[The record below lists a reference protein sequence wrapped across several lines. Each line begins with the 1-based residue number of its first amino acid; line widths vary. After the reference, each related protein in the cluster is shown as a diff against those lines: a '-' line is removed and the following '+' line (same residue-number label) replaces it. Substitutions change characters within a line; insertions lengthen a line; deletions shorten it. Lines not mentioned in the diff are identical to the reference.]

1 MTSSDKQPEL
11 PLDLPDQPEEPG
23 RAEKKHLPEANEFS
37 PKPLERGGGL
47 RGLLAVVDDGGSDLA
62 ALKEAIR
69 KRFFKDSAPGQGD
82 PAKRRKVQT
91 TLAYNAFLGA
101 CKYGLVDRDTLGLT
115 ELGQEILDRD
125 SDEERYELLA
135 RHIIRNLHGL
145 EVLAAIREMQAA
157 GSKVDKSTLQA
168 YLEQMG
174 FELPRAAAN
183 HLRLLLWLRLAGV
196 LPERG
201 YEISEEA
208 VEAIAGISLD
218 AADEWSALTDEQQA
232 FLRALRRIAV
242 LEGSEPIPAKQ
253 VFDAVEDEHGPI
265 FRRPDQ
271 LAATVL
277 NPLAEAGWI
286 ARSGISR
293 SGRGGKSGK
302 VAATNRLLEVEPDLL
317 PSGDGLGIPAD
328 LRAHLQTPLAQI
340 YDDLGSSSP
349 HVKGIA
355 LELLALRMA
364 SDLSLTPVKMRE
376 RSASTGGAEVD
387 LIADAAHLHFSRW
400 LLQCKNTKT
409 ITVAALAKEVG
420 MAVLLKASVIVIV
433 TTGRIP
439 STVETYAQEL
449 ALSSSLQA
457 VLVDGKLLTRYRE
470 KGPGVLRKHFKDAAE
485 ETLAVKLPQVVRD
498 VSEG

>member
-1 MTSSDKQPEL
+1 MASSDKQPEL
-11 PLDLPDQPEEPG
+11 PLDLPEETAG
-23 RAEKKHLPEANEFS
+23 SEQAAKKHLPEANEFS

-47 RGLLAVVDDGGSDLA
+47 RGLLAVVDETDPDPA
-62 ALKEAIR
+62 AIKEAIR
-69 KRFFKDSAPGQGD
+69 RRFFKDSAPGQSD
-82 PAKRRKVQT
+82 PAKRKKVQT

-101 CKYGLVDRDTLGLT
+101 CKYGLVDRDALDLT
-115 ELGQEILDRD
+115 ELGREILACDTD
-125 SDEERYELLA
+125 QERYELLA

-145 EVLAAIREMQAA
+145 EVLTAIREMQAA
-157 GSKVDKSTLQA
+157 GSKVDKGTLQA

-208 VEAIAGISLD
+208 VEAVAGISLD
-218 AADEWSALTDEQQA
+218 AADEWSVLTEEQQA
-232 FLRALRRIAV
+232 FLRVLRRTAV

-277 NPLAEAGWI
+277 NPLGEAGWLV
-286 ARSGISR
+286 RSGIK

-302 VAATNRLLEVEPDLL
+302 VAATAKLLDVEPDLL
-317 PSGDGLGIPAD
+317 PSRDGLGIPAD
-328 LRAHLQTPLAQI
+328 LRAHLQKPLEQV
-340 YDDLGSSSP
+340 YEDLDSSNT

-364 SDLSLTPVKMRE
+364 NDLSLIPVKMRE
-376 RSASTGGAEVD
+376 RSTSTGGAEVD

-433 TTGRIP
+433 TTCRIP
-439 STVETYAQEL
+439 STVEAYAREL

-457 VLVDGKLLTRYRE
+457 VLVDGKLLERYRE
-470 KGPGVLRKHFKDAAE
+470 KGAEILRKHFKEAAQ
-485 ETLAVKLPQVVRD
+485 ETREAKLPQVVRD

>member
-1 MTSSDKQPEL
+1 MTGDKQPEL
-11 PLDLPDQPEEPG
+11 PLDLPAEPAEPERG
-23 RAEKKHLPEANEFS
+23 AKKHLPEANEFA
-37 PKPLERGGGL
+37 PKPLARGGGL
-47 RGLLAVVDDGGSDLA
+47 RALLSLVDEGPADLA

-69 KRFFKDSAPGQGD
+69 RRFFKDSAPGQSD
-82 PAKRRKVQT
+82 PAKRKKVQT

-101 CKYGLVDRDTLGLT
+101 CKYGLVDRDSLGLT
-115 ELGQEILDRD
+115 DLGRQVLDCD

-145 EVLAAIREMQAA
+145 EVLTAIREMQAA
-157 GSKVDKSTLQA
+157 GSKVDKNTLQA
-168 YLEQMG
+168 YLEQIG

-201 YEISEEA
+201 YEVSEEA
-208 VEAIAGISLD
+208 VEAIAGISLH
-218 AADEWSALTDEQQA
+218 AADDWSVLTEEQQA

-242 LEGSEPIPAKQ
+242 MEGAQPVPAKQ

-277 NPLAEAGWI
+277 NPLVEAGWI
-286 ARSGISR
+286 TRSGISKA
-293 SGRGGKSGK
+293 GRGGKSGK
-302 VAATNRLLEVEPDLL
+302 VAATEKLVEIEPDLL

-328 LRAHLQTPLAQI
+328 LRAHLQTPLERI
-340 YDDLGSSSP
+340 YDDLGSADT
-349 HVKGIA
+349 HAKGIA

-400 LLQCKNTKT
+400 LLQCKNTRT
-409 ITVAALAKEVG
+409 ISVAALAKEVG

-439 STVETYAQEL
+439 STVEAYAREL
-449 ALSSSLQA
+449 ALSSALQA
-457 VLVDGKLLTRYRE
+457 VLVDGELLARYRE
-470 KGPGVLRKHFKDAAE
+470 KGPAVLRKHFKSAAE
-485 ETLAVKLPQVVRD
+485 ETLAVKLPQVVREI
-498 VSEG
+498 SEG